1 MKKSIVYIELILL
14 LIALSCCFIPCV
26 QYKNDLVIDI
36 YVFDANKIMGY
47 TYMILLIAGIVLRI
61 LAFKKDRFGKKV
73 TDYITNILPI
83 SLLLVTYI
91 LYLASALYR
100 RNVLIHFGLGLY
112 ILTAITIIMIIVFI
126 IKMYLMKNK
135 KTKKI

>member
-14 LIALSCCFIPCV
+14 LVALSCCFIPCV

-47 TYMILLIAGIVLRI
+47 TYMILLIVGIVLRI

-100 RNVLIHFGLGLY
+100 RNVLIHFGLGFY

>member
-1 MKKSIVYIELILL
+1 
-14 LIALSCCFIPCV
+14 
-26 QYKNDLVIDI
+26 
-36 YVFDANKIMGY
+36 MGY
-47 TYMILLIAGIVLRI
+47 TYMILLIVGIVLRI

-100 RNVLIHFGLGLY
+100 RNVLIHFGLGFY

>member
-100 RNVLIHFGLGLY
+100 RNVLIHFGLGFY

>member
-47 TYMILLIAGIVLRI
+47 TYMILLIVGIVLRI

-100 RNVLIHFGLGLY
+100 RNVLIHFGLGFY

>member
-47 TYMILLIAGIVLRI
+47 TYMILLIVGIVLRI

-91 LYLASALYR
+91 LYFASALYR
-100 RNVLIHFGLGLY
+100 RNVLIHFGLGFY

>member
-1 MKKSIVYIELILL
+1 MFL
-14 LIALSCCFIPCV
+14 
-26 QYKNDLVIDI
+26 
-36 YVFDANKIMGY
+36 M
-47 TYMILLIAGIVLRI
+47 LRI